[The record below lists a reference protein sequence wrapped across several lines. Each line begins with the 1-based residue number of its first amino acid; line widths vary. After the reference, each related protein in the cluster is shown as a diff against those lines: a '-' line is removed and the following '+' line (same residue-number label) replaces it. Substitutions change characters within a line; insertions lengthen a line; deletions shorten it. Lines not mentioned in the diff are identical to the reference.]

1 MIDRRQLLAGGGL
14 LCLAAGAAPTARSS
28 ARRFDLSPTARST
41 ARAFGLSDVETMA
54 RRLAGRTY
62 SPPSQEMPA
71 DLKALD
77 YDGYRRIQFHHDRAL
92 WANDG
97 LKFRAEFF
105 HRGNLFTHRV
115 DLYEVRD
122 GRSAPIL
129 YSPDLFQY
137 DPPLKE
143 ALPADFGFAG
153 FRLEAKG
160 LPGLDE
166 IAAFLGASYFRSLG
180 AHQRYGLSARA
191 LAIGTGNPG
200 GEEFPLFRAWWIV
213 RPAPEDETITVY
225 GLLDG
230 ASTTGAYA
238 FRITPGAVTR
248 FDVSCRL
255 FPRVTLTSVG
265 IAPLTSMYLYGPDTR
280 ARFDDFRPAIHDS
293 DGLQMTTGVGQA
305 MWRPL
310 RNPGVVQESGFL
322 DQGVQAFGLMQRET
336 RFEGYEDTEAR
347 YDLRPSAL
355 VEPAA
360 SWGPGQVH
368 LFELPS
374 DTEAAD
380 NIVAFWRPDAPLAA
394 GRAHAFDYRLLWG
407 APDEG
412 QKTEGSGRGPK
423 LRIVRTHGGRAPDG
437 DGRLFLV
444 DYEGDATIDAQGFAA
459 AVRTGAGQAGPVQ
472 FTALGDKRIRAAFRF
487 LPPAAT
493 SADITL
499 DITGPDGLI
508 AETWVYRWTA

>member
-14 LCLAAGAAPTARSS
+14 LCLAA
-28 ARRFDLSPTARST
+28 ST
-41 ARAFGLSDVETMA
+41 ADTAQSAERGFALPDIEAIA
-54 RRLAGRTY
+54 RRLAEKPY
-62 SPPSQEMPA
+62 SPPSQDLPD

-77 YDGYRRIQFHHDRAL
+77 YDGYRRIQFRHEHAL

-122 GRSAPIL
+122 GRPRPIA

-137 DPPLKE
+137 DPPLT
-143 ALPADFGFAG
+143 APLPADFGFAG
-153 FRLEAKG
+153 FRLEAPG

-180 AHQRYGLSARA
+180 ANQRYGLSARA
-191 LAIGTGNPG
+191 LAIGTGSAG

-213 RPAPEDETITVY
+213 RPAPQDASITVY

-230 ASTTGAYA
+230 ESTTGAYQ

-255 FPRVTLTSVG
+255 YPRVALTHVG

-280 ARFDDFRPAIHDS
+280 ARFDDFRPAVHDS

-310 RNPGVVQESGFL
+310 RNPATVQESSFI
-322 DQGVQAFGLMQRET
+322 DPGVRAFGLMQRET
-336 RFEGYEDTEAR
+336 RFEDYEDTEAR
-347 YDLRPSAL
+347 YDLRPSAR
-355 VEPAA
+355 VEPAGN
-360 SWGPGQVH
+360 WGPGHVH

-374 DTEAAD
+374 ATEAAD
-380 NIVAFWRPDAPLAA
+380 NIVAFWRPGLALKP

-407 APDEG
+407 PPDEG
-412 QKTEGSGRGPK
+412 QKGTGPG
-423 LRIVRTHGGRAPDG
+423 LRVVRTHGGRAPDG

-444 DYEGDATIDAQGFAA
+444 DYEGDAQPDASRFTAA
-459 AVRTGAGQAGPVQ
+459 IRVSAGEAGPVQ
-472 FTALGDKRIRAAFRF
+472 FTALGGNRLRAAFRY

-493 SADITL
+493 AADITL
-499 DITGPDGLI
+499 DITGPDGLPNGLI

>member
-14 LCLAAGAAPTARSS
+14 LCLAAGTAS
-28 ARRFDLSPTARST
+28 A
-41 ARAFGLSDVETMA
+41 ARASAGSFALAHVEAIA
-54 RRLAGRTY
+54 RRLSERPY
-62 SPPSQEMPA
+62 SAPSQDMPA

-77 YDGYRRIQFHHDRAL
+77 YDGYRRIQFRHDRAL

-97 LKFRAEFF
+97 LNFRAEFF
-105 HRGNLFTHRV
+105 HCGNLFTHRV
-115 DLYEVRD
+115 DLFEVHD
-122 GRSAPIL
+122 GKVEPIL
-129 YSPDLFQY
+129 YSPGLFQY
-137 DPPLKE
+137 DPPLK
-143 ALPADFGFAG
+143 APLPADFGFAG

-160 LPGLDE
+160 VPGLDE

-180 AHQRYGLSARA
+180 AGQRYGLSARG
-191 LAIGTGNPG
+191 LAIRTGNPG

-213 RPAPEDETITVY
+213 RPAPGDETVTVY
-225 GLLDG
+225 GLLDSE
-230 ASTTGAYA
+230 STTGAYR
-238 FRITPGAVTR
+238 FRIAPGTVTR

-255 FPRVTLTSVG
+255 FPRVELTTVG

-280 ARFDDFRPAIHDS
+280 ARFDDFRPAVHDS

-310 RNPGVVQESGFL
+310 RNPGFVQESSFI
-322 DQGVQAFGLMQRET
+322 DPGVRAFGLMQRET

-347 YDLRPSAL
+347 YELRPSAL

-360 SWGPGQVH
+360 DWGPGHVH

-374 DTEAAD
+374 GTEAAD
-380 NIVAFWRPDAPLAA
+380 NIVAFWRPEAPLKP
-394 GRAHAFDYRLLWG
+394 GRVHAFDYRLLWG
-407 APDEG
+407 PPEA
-412 QKTEGSGRGPK
+412 KTPK
-423 LRIVRTHGGRAPDG
+423 LRVVRTQGGRAPEG

-444 DYEGDATIDAQGFAA
+444 DYQGDAAVDAAHFTA
-459 AVRTGAGQAGPVQ
+459 AVRTSAGEAGPVE
-472 FTALGDKRIRAAFRF
+472 FTALDGNRLRAAFRF

-493 SADITL
+493 AADITL
-499 DITGPDGLI
+499 DIAGPDGLI